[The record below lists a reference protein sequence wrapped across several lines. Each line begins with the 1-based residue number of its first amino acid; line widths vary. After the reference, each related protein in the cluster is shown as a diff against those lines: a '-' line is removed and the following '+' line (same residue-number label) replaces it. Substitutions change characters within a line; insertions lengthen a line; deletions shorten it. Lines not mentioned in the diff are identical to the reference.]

1 MSDSTPAERPPKAF
15 SCIRCF
21 ERKVKCD
28 KQSPCSNCSKSQVEC
43 IFRVPPAPR
52 RRKKRLQEDVLL
64 ERLRKCELLL
74 KAKGLNLDDGPGDLN
89 SPSHSS
95 PVDPAS
101 TGEPDFGGLKYNR
114 PGLFPDLPA
123 NKGGQL
129 LMDGSKSRFI
139 ENNLWASVS
148 GEFQTNEALTEEYS
162 DEGDYGSP
170 DGEGTEFMLGYTPSS
185 NTVSQLHPPP
195 DHIMLL
201 WQSYLDSFNPL
212 TKLVHQPTL
221 EQSIIGAFQDLE
233 NVPRSLEALMFS
245 VYSAAVYAMED
256 DECIM
261 KFGEERKVL
270 LSRYRYGTRKALSRA
285 KFMAT
290 SDLQVLAAFVIYL
303 LTMREVYDS
312 RTVWA
317 LAGVASRIAQGM
329 GLHRDG
335 TTLGTP
341 PFETEMR
348 RRIWWQV
355 TTLDF
360 RSGELSGSGRFGDFD
375 MWDTKPPT
383 NVNDTDIWPGMTEPP
398 VPSPR
403 PTDMV
408 ACLIR
413 CEFGTFWKEKISAK
427 SKITMENLRLDAPFN
442 TTLEERDANIN
453 ELEGLLEE
461 KYLKYCD
468 PSVPVQFMCIL
479 MGRGAVASM
488 RLMAHHPRKYANPA
502 DLPESEKEYL
512 WKISLKLLE
521 GYNLAHS
528 TKYLRKFMWHTRN
541 FFGWQ
546 ALIYLL
552 NELQTETI
560 GDKADHAWSV
570 VDEVFHHQKN
580 FVTDYKRPLHAAA
593 GSLLLKAFNARAAAL
608 REKTNGLL
616 PKTIPEYIVILQ
628 EQRKANP
635 PPPSAT
641 QLSAAAT
648 HPPTMSTTASTSSP
662 SVLTSQGTPSD
673 PWQGGGSL
681 TSMLYQPQARQFGA
695 GESGGGAGGGRKRQQ
710 LPLPNFVP
718 PQVPAS
724 IQTQNIRPEQ
734 IMYASDPSL
743 AEDLALADMPM
754 DWASW
759 DMMMQDSS
767 TWDQAGGQ

>member
-1 MSDSTPAERPPKAF
+1 MSDSPAPERPPKAF

-28 KQSPCSNCSKSQVEC
+28 RQSPCSNCSKSQVEC
-43 IFRVPPAPR
+43 IFRIPPAPR

-74 KAKGLNLDDGPGDLN
+74 KAKGLSLDDGPGDLN
-89 SPSHSS
+89 SPSQSS

-101 TGEPDFGGLKYNR
+101 TGEPDFGGLTYNR
-114 PGLFPDLPA
+114 HGLFPDLPPR
-123 NKGGQL
+123 KGGQL

-148 GEFQTNEALTEEYS
+148 GEFQTNEALTEECS

-170 DGEGTEFMLGYTPSS
+170 DGEGTDFMLGYTPGSH
-185 NTVSQLHPPP
+185 TVSQLHPPP

-221 EQSIIGAFQDLE
+221 EQSIIGASSDLD

-245 VYSAAVYAMED
+245 VYCAAVYAMED

-261 KFGEERKVL
+261 KFGEERKSL
-270 LSRYRYGTRKALSRA
+270 LSRYRYAARKALAKA

-290 SDLQVLAAFVIYL
+290 SDLQVLAAFVIYM

-317 LAGVASRIAQGM
+317 LTGVASRIAQGM

-375 MWDTKPPT
+375 MWDTKAPT
-383 NVNDTDIWPGMTEPP
+383 NVSDTDIWPGMTELPA
-398 VPSPR
+398 PSPR
-403 PTDMV
+403 PTEMV

-413 CEFGTFWKEKISAK
+413 CEFGTFWKEKIAAK
-427 SKITMENLRLDAPFN
+427 SKITIENLRLDGPFN

-453 ELEGLLEE
+453 ELESLLEE

-479 MGRGAVASM
+479 MGRGAIASM
-488 RLMAHHPRKYANPA
+488 RLMAHHPRKYANP
-502 DLPESEKEYL
+502 DEVPESEREYL

-552 NELQTETI
+552 NELRTETI

-570 VDEVFHHQKN
+570 VDEVFFHQKN

-593 GSLLLKAFNARAAAL
+593 GSLLLKAYTAREAAL

-616 PKTIPEYIVILQ
+616 PKTIPEYITILR
-628 EQRKANP
+628 EQRKAQ
-635 PPPSAT
+635 PPSAQISAT
-641 QLSAAAT
+641 Q
-648 HPPTMSTTASTSSP
+648 PPITSTSTSP
-662 SVLTSQGTPSD
+662 SVFTSQTPPG
-673 PWQGGGSL
+673 PWQGGGSSS
-681 TSMLYQPQARQFGA
+681 TTKYQTQQLFVPGRS
-695 GESGGGAGGGRKRQQ
+695 ESGRKGQGQ
-710 LPLPNFVP
+710 LPLPSFIP

-724 IQTQNIRPEQ
+724 FQTQNIRPEQ
-734 IMYASDPSL
+734 VMYASDPSL
-743 AEDLALADMPM
+743 ANDLALADMPM

-767 TWDQAGGQ
+767 WDQPVGQ

>member
-1 MSDSTPAERPPKAF
+1 MESGDQVLATTEKPPLERPAKAF

-28 KQSPCSNCSKSQVEC
+28 KQHPCSNCSKSQVEC
-43 IFRVPPAPR
+43 TFRVPPAPR

-74 KAKGLNLDDGPGDLN
+74 KAKGLSLDDGPGEHN
-89 SPSHSS
+89 PSSLSS
-95 PVDPAS
+95 PTDPAS
-101 TGEPDFGGLKYNR
+101 TGEPDFGGLPYNR
-114 PGLFPDLPA
+114 SVLFPELPG
-123 NKGGQL
+123 KRSGQL
-129 LMDGSKSRFI
+129 LMEGSKSRFV

-148 GEFQTNEALTEEYS
+148 GEFQPNDALTEEYS

-170 DGEGTEFMLGYTPSS
+170 EGEGAEFVLGHTPGS
-185 NTVSQLHPPP
+185 NRVSQLHPPP

-221 EQSIIGAFQDLE
+221 EKSIIEASADLD

-245 VYSAAVYAMED
+245 VYSAAVYTMED

-270 LSRYRYGTRKALSRA
+270 LSRYRYASRKALSRA

-290 SDLQVLAAFVIYL
+290 SDLQVLAAFVIYM

-360 RSGELSGSGRFGDFD
+360 RSGELSGSGRFSDFD
-375 MWDTKPPT
+375 TWDTKPPT
-383 NVNDTDIWPGMTEPP
+383 NVNDVDIWPGMTEPP

-403 PTDMV
+403 PTDMI
-408 ACLIR
+408 ACLLR
-413 CEFGTFWKEKISAK
+413 TEFGTFWKQKITAK
-427 SKITMENLRLDAPFN
+427 SKITLENLRLDGPFN
-442 TTLEERDANIN
+442 STLEERDANIN
-453 ELEGLLEE
+453 ELESILEE

-468 PSVPVQFMCIL
+468 PSIPVQFMCIL
-479 MGRGAVASM
+479 MGRGAVTSM

-502 DLPESEKEYL
+502 DVPESERKYL
-512 WKISLKLLE
+512 WQLSLKLLE

-546 ALIYLL
+546 ALIYIL
-552 NELQTETI
+552 NELKTETI
-560 GDKADHAWSV
+560 GEKADHAWNV
-570 VDEVFHHQKN
+570 VDEVFFHQRN

-593 GSLLLKAFNARAAAL
+593 GSLLLKAYSAREAAL

-616 PKTIPEYIVILQ
+616 PRTTPEYITILRD
-628 EQRKANP
+628 QRKANP
-635 PPPSAT
+635 PTA
-641 QLSAAAT
+641 Q
-648 HPPTMSTTASTSSP
+648 MSTAQPQMTSTSTSP
-662 SVLTSQGTPSD
+662 SVFTSQTPSD
-673 PWQGGGSL
+673 AWQGGS
-681 TSMLYQPQARQFGA
+681 SAMYQSQQPPQADRYSA
-695 GESGGGAGGGRKRQQ
+695 PRKGQ
-710 LPLPNFVP
+710 LPLPNFIP

-724 IQTQNIRPEQ
+724 FQTQHIRPEQ
-734 IMYASDPSL
+734 VMYASDPSL
-743 AEDLALADMPM
+743 ANELALADMPM

-759 DMMMQDSS
+759 DLMMQDSS
-767 TWDQAGGQ
+767 WDQPGGQ